1 MTKGLA
7 LETVHYGRF
16 WLLGGRRR
24 AWRRCYC
31 TGVGCGRQILGSSS
45 AWLFLAFFDFT
56 SSFYFQYTDGVKDL
70 RVSPD
75 C

>member
-31 TGVGCGRQILGSSS
+31 TGSGVGVKFWVRRPHGCFGCSLI
-45 AWLFLAFFDFT
+45 
-56 SSFYFQYTDGVKDL
+56 SSFYLQYTDGVKDL
-70 RVSPD
+70 WVSPD